1 MVRCDTDGGGLD
13 EVWYGRIAE
22 VLRGNWG
29 RRRLEIV
36 TIATSDHV
44 YKRRRQ
50 FVVGVQLSSELGV
63 FDNCFRSERIIAY
76 LFNNVNLPFL
86 RA

>member
-1 MVRCDTDGGGLD
+1 MVLCDTDRGGLD
-13 EVWYGRIAE
+13 EIWYGKIAE

-29 RRRLEIV
+29 RRRLGID
-36 TIATSDHV
+36 TIGTSDHV
-44 YKRRRQ
+44 YKRRRSSIV
-50 FVVGVQLSSELGV
+50 FGVGVS
-63 FDNCFRSERIIAY
+63 DNCFRSERIIAY